1 MFLYLETRYKKMT
14 NMEKPIEVIF
24 LKQAEEFAESI
35 EENPKQKLFQAIRK
49 TKERI
54 FGQWFTKLK
63 SSDGIF
69 EFRVDDSGK
78 FYRLFAFWDTE
89 EDEETLVVATHGLI
103 KKTNKTP
110 QSEIRKAEQI
120 KRDYFEEKKNEK
132 RNKSK

>member
-1 MFLYLETRYKKMT
+1 
-14 NMEKPIEVIF
+14 MEKPIEVIF
-24 LKQAEEFAESI
+24 LKQAEEFTNSI
-35 EENPKQKLFQAIRK
+35 ENNPKKKLFHAIRK
-49 TKERI
+49 TKDRL

-89 EDEETLVVATHGLI
+89 EERETLIVATHGLI

-110 QSEIRKAEQI
+110 LAEIRKAEQI
-120 KRDYFEEKKNEK
+120 KRDYFEEKKIEK
-132 RNKSK
+132 KNKSK

>member
-1 MFLYLETRYKKMT
+1 
-14 NMEKPIEVIF
+14 MEKSIEVIL
-24 LKQAEEFAESI
+24 LKQAEEFTNSLEI
-35 EENPKQKLFQAIRK
+35 NPKKKLFQAMRK
-49 TKERI
+49 TKERL

-89 EDEETLVVATHGLI
+89 EDEFTLVVATHGLI

-110 QSEIRKAEQI
+110 PAEIQKAEQI
-120 KRDYFEEKKNEK
+120 KRAYFEEKTRDRMN
-132 RNKSK
+132 RSK

>member
-1 MFLYLETRYKKMT
+1 
-14 NMEKPIEVIF
+14 MEKPIEVIF
-24 LKQAEEFAESI
+24 LKQAEEFTNSI
-35 EENPKQKLFQAIRK
+35 EDKPKKKLFQAIRK
-49 TKERI
+49 TKERL

-89 EDEETLVVATHGLI
+89 GEKETLVVATHGLI

-110 QSEIRKAEQI
+110 PAEIRKAEQI
-120 KRDYFEEKKNEK
+120 KRDYFEEKKKNK
-132 RNKSK
+132 KNKSK

>member
-1 MFLYLETRYKKMT
+1 MGKT
-14 NMEKPIEVIF
+14 IEVIF
-24 LKQAEEFAESI
+24 LKQAEEFTNSI
-35 EENPKQKLFQAIRK
+35 EDKPKKKLFQAIRK
-49 TKERI
+49 TKERL

-89 EDEETLVVATHGLI
+89 EYDETLVVATHGLI

-110 QSEIRKAEQI
+110 PAQIRKAEQI
-120 KRDYFEEKKNEK
+120 KWKYFEEKKEDK
-132 RNKSK
+132 KNKSK

>member
-1 MFLYLETRYKKMT
+1 
-14 NMEKPIEVIF
+14 MEKLIEVIF
-24 LKQAEEFAESI
+24 LKQAEEFTNSI
-35 EENPKQKLFQAIRK
+35 EDKPKKKLFQAIRK
-49 TKERI
+49 TKERL

-89 EDEETLVVATHGLI
+89 GEEETLVVATHGLI

-110 QSEIRKAEQI
+110 PAEIRKAEQI
-120 KRDYFEEKKNEK
+120 KQDYFNEKKK
-132 RNKSK
+132 DKKNKSK